1 MRTKHDLN
9 DLLQLMRDLRHPEHG
24 CPWDLQQDHAS
35 IVPHTLEEAYE
46 VADAIERGDSDDL
59 KQELGDLLFQVVFYS
74 QLSSEQQD
82 FDFSDVVDAITA
94 KLLRRHPHVFP
105 DGTLA
110 SAGVTELKLSESD
123 IKRNWEKIK
132 QQERREKTQH
142 SITDDVPRALP
153 ALTRANKL
161 QRRVAHV
168 GFDWTDTAEVVAKIR
183 EELDELEEALA
194 NNDDSHIAEEL
205 GDLLF
210 TCVNLARRKDISPE
224 AALNGCNEKFVRRF
238 KHIERLAEAQGRELA
253 DMSLEELDAGWE
265 AAKREGL

>member
-1 MRTKHDLN
+1 MSTKHSLE
-9 DLLQLMRDLRHPEHG
+9 DLLQLMRALRHPEHG

-46 VADAIERGDSDDL
+46 VADAIEREDSRDL
-59 KQELGDLLFQVVFYS
+59 KQELGDLLFQVVFYA
-74 QLSSEQQD
+74 QLSREQND
-82 FDFSDVVDAITA
+82 FDFADVVDAIVS

-110 SAGVTELKLSESD
+110 SAGVTALKLTEQE
-123 IKRNWEKIK
+123 IKRNWETIK

-153 ALTRANKL
+153 ALSRANKL

-168 GFDWTDTAEVVAKIR
+168 GFDWADTADIFAKVR
-183 EELDELEEALA
+183 EELGELEEAVA
-194 NNDDSHIAEEL
+194 AQDQQHISEEL

-210 TCVNLARRKDISPE
+210 SCVNLARRFDVSPE
-224 AALNGCNEKFVRRF
+224 AALNGCNQKFVRRF
-238 KHIERLAEAQGRELA
+238 QHIEASALAQKKTLA
-253 DMSLEELDAGWE
+253 DMPLDELEAGWQ
-265 AAKREGL
+265 AAKKAGL

>member
-1 MRTKHDLN
+1 MHSLN

-24 CPWDLQQDHAS
+24 CPWDLQQNHAS

-46 VADAIERGDSDDL
+46 VADAIERKDTNDL

-74 QLSSEQQD
+74 QLSAEQKD
-82 FDFSDVVDAITA
+82 FDFNDVVDAITR

-105 DGTLA
+105 DGTLS
-110 SAGVTELKLSESD
+110 SAGVAELKLTEAE
-123 IKRNWEKIK
+123 IKRNWETIK
-132 QQERREKTQH
+132 QQERREKTQY

-168 GFDWTDTAEVVAKIR
+168 GFDWIETSEVIAKIR
-183 EELDELEEALA
+183 EEVDELEEALA
-194 NNDDSHIAEEL
+194 NEDQVHIEEEL

-210 TCVNLARRKDISPE
+210 TCVNLARRKEISPE

-238 KHIERLAEAQGRELA
+238 KHIEQSAQRQGKELAE
-253 DMSLEELDAGWE
+253 MTLEELDAGWD
-265 AAKREGL
+265 AAKEAGL

>member
-1 MRTKHDLN
+1 MNVKHKLE

-24 CPWDLQQDHAS
+24 CPWDLQQDHSS

-46 VADAIERGDSDDL
+46 VADAIERGDSSDL
-59 KQELGDLLFQVVFYS
+59 KQELGDLLFQVVFYA
-74 QLSSEQQD
+74 QLSAEQQD
-82 FDFSDVVDAITA
+82 FDFSDVVDAIVA

-110 SAGVTELKLSESD
+110 SAGVAELKFTEEQ
-123 IKRNWEKIK
+123 IKRNWETIK

-142 SITDDVPRALP
+142 SITDDIPRALP

-168 GFDWTDTAEVVAKIR
+168 GFDWADTEGIFAKIH
-183 EELDELEEALA
+183 EELVELNEAMVSQDQA
-194 NNDDSHIAEEL
+194 HITEEL

-210 TCVNLARRKDISPE
+210 SCVNLARRLDVSPE
-224 AALNGCNEKFVRRF
+224 AALNSSNQKFVRRF
-238 KHIERLAEAQGRELA
+238 QHIERIAQEQSKALGE
-253 DMSLEELDAGWE
+253 MSLDELEAGWQ
-265 AAKREGL
+265 AAKKAGL

>member
-1 MRTKHDLN
+1 MTVKHDLN

-24 CPWDLQQDHAS
+24 CPWDLQQDHTS

-46 VADAIERGDSDDL
+46 VADAIERDDSDDL
-59 KQELGDLLFQVVFYS
+59 KSELGDLLFQVVFYS
-74 QLSSEQQD
+74 QLSSEQKD
-82 FDFSDVVDAITA
+82 FDFSDVVDTITA

-110 SAGVTELKLSESD
+110 SAGVAELKLSEAE
-123 IKRNWEKIK
+123 IKRNWETIK
-132 QQERREKTQH
+132 QQERRGRSQH

-168 GFDWTDTAEVVAKIR
+168 GFDWADTAEIVAKIR
-183 EELDELEEALA
+183 EELDELEEALE
-194 NNDDSHIAEEL
+194 NDDLAHVSEEL

-238 KHIERLAEAQGRELA
+238 KHIEQIAEAQGKALN
-253 DMSLEELDAGWE
+253 DMTLEELDAGWE
-265 AAKREGL
+265 VAKKEGL

>member
-1 MRTKHDLN
+1 MHSLD

-24 CPWDLQQDHAS
+24 CPWDLQQNHAS

-46 VADAIERGDSDDL
+46 VADAIERNDSNDL
-59 KQELGDLLFQVVFYS
+59 RQELGDLLFQVVFYS
-74 QLSSEQQD
+74 QLSAEQKD
-82 FDFSDVVDAITA
+82 FDFNDVVDAITS

-105 DGTLA
+105 DGTLS
-110 SAGVTELKLSESD
+110 SAGVAELKLTEAE
-123 IKRNWEKIK
+123 IKRNWETIK

-168 GFDWTDTAEVVAKIR
+168 GFDWTEASEVIAKIR
-183 EELDELEEALA
+183 EEVDELEEALA
-194 NNDDSHIAEEL
+194 NEDQAHITEEL

-210 TCVNLARRKDISPE
+210 TCVNLARRKEISPE

-238 KHIERLAEAQGRELA
+238 KHIEQSAQTQGKALAE
-253 DMSLEELDAGWE
+253 MSLEELDAAWD
-265 AAKREGL
+265 AAKEAGL

>member
-1 MRTKHDLN
+1 MHTLN

-24 CPWDLQQDHAS
+24 CPWDLQQDHTS

-46 VADAIERGDSDDL
+46 VADAIERNDSEDL
-59 KQELGDLLFQVVFYS
+59 KSELGDLLFQVVFYA
-74 QLSSEQQD
+74 QLSAEQQD
-82 FDFSDVVDAITA
+82 FDFNDVVDAITR

-110 SAGVTELKLSESD
+110 SAGDAEQKLSEAE
-123 IKRNWEKIK
+123 IKRNWETIK
-132 QQERREKTQH
+132 QQERREKTRH

-168 GFDWTDTAEVVAKIR
+168 GFDWTETAEVIAKIR
-183 EELDELEEALA
+183 EEVDELEEALV
-194 NNDDSHIAEEL
+194 NDDQAHITEEL

-210 TCVNLARRKDISPE
+210 TCVNLARRRDISPE

-238 KHIERLAEAQGRELA
+238 KYIEQLAQIQGKALPE
-253 DMSLEELDAGWE
+253 MTIEELDAAWDQ
-265 AAKREGL
+265 AKAQGL

>member
-1 MRTKHDLN
+1 MHSLD

-24 CPWDLQQDHAS
+24 CPWDLQQNHAS

-46 VADAIERGDSDDL
+46 VADAIERNDSSDL
-59 KQELGDLLFQVVFYS
+59 KSELGDLLFQVVFYA
-74 QLSSEQQD
+74 QLSAEQSD
-82 FDFSDVVDAITA
+82 FDFNDVVDAITS

-110 SAGVTELKLSESD
+110 SAGVARLKLTEAE
-123 IKRNWEKIK
+123 IKRNWETIK
-132 QQERREKTQH
+132 QQERREKTQL

-168 GFDWTDTAEVVAKIR
+168 GFDWTETSEVIAKIR
-183 EELDELEEALA
+183 EEVDELEEALA
-194 NNDDSHIAEEL
+194 NEDQAHITEEL

-210 TCVNLARRKDISPE
+210 TCVNLARRKEISPE

-238 KHIERLAEAQGRELA
+238 KHIEQLAAAQGKTME
-253 DMSLEELDAGWE
+253 DMSLEELDAGWD
-265 AAKREGL
+265 AAKEAGL

>member
-1 MRTKHDLN
+1 MHSLE
-9 DLLQLMRDLRHPEHG
+9 DLLQLMRDLRDPEHG
-24 CPWDLQQDHAS
+24 CPWDLKQDHAS

-46 VADAIERGDSDDL
+46 VADAIERGDVSDL
-59 KQELGDLLFQVVFYS
+59 QQELGDLLFQVVFYA
-74 QLSSEQQD
+74 QLSQEKGD
-82 FDFSDVVDAITA
+82 FDFHGVVDAITA

-110 SAGVTELKLSESD
+110 SAGVADLKLSEAE

-168 GFDWTDTAEVVAKIR
+168 GFDWTNTSEVIAKIR
-183 EELDELEEALA
+183 EELDELEEALD
-194 NNDDSHIAEEL
+194 NDDQEHISEEL

-210 TCVNLARRKDISPE
+210 TCVNLARRREISPE

-238 KHIERLAEAQGRELA
+238 KHIEQLAEAQGKALA
-253 DMSLEELDAGWE
+253 DMSLEELDAVWD
-265 AAKREGL
+265 AAKNAGL